1 MNVISFS
8 EFVQIDLL
16 KLKHLIYTEDQRHQ
30 MLRNYSYE
38 QAGTSMRVIL
48 VDDEQLALLS
58 MEKMLNDLE
67 GLEVIGKYMNA
78 IIAIEQIVLT
88 QPDAVFLDI
97 EMPEVNGLDVAAII
111 QEQSPAT
118 EIIFVTAYDQYALD
132 AFNVQAMDY
141 LLKPFSSGRLKKTIE
156 LLQKRIKQNIKPPP
170 ASKGNM
176 RCMGRLQA
184 QKVGEE
190 SVVLR
195 WRTTKIKELFAYL
208 LHNRGQVVSKDI
220 LIQLLWPEIEEQ
232 KGITNLQTSIYRIRQ
247 MMKEQGLEEVL
258 LISYT
263 QFGYVLELNGL
274 LIDAEQWDLDLRD
287 LSPIS
292 RQTVADHQRLFAAY
306 TGDYLGED
314 DYYWAETERQRLKT
328 MWLQH
333 AGGLATYYI
342 NNEKEMDALS
352 IYQRVVQHDPM
363 LEEGHL
369 AIMRIYAGL
378 NDSSSV
384 EIQYEH
390 MVSALQQEADMN
402 PSDEVMTWYRDW
414 QTMNKSTYVK

>member
-1 MNVISFS
+1 
-8 EFVQIDLL
+8 
-16 KLKHLIYTEDQRHQ
+16 
-30 MLRNYSYE
+30 
-38 QAGTSMRVIL
+38 MRVIL

>member
-1 MNVISFS
+1 
-8 EFVQIDLL
+8 
-16 KLKHLIYTEDQRHQ
+16 